1 VTQASAMID
10 GAQLARE
17 CRRRFTLPGFWRW
30 VSERPEAE
38 RVALQCLLAAA
49 HNAQRTTYP
58 HLRGFEPAT
67 RARIAELMHLWG
79 VPHEWNT
86 GMDGAALLSIR
97 GAAIDP
103 QFAAGA
109 RSMYDSARWNQ
120 QLGGKRTA
128 R

>member
-1 VTQASAMID
+1 MQTAAVID

-17 CRRRFTLPGFWRW
+17 CRRRFMMPGFWRW
-30 VSERPEAE
+30 VSELPEAE

-58 HLRGFEPAT
+58 HLRGFDNRT
-67 RARIAELMHLWG
+67 RAQIAELMHLWG

-86 GMDGAALLSIR
+86 GADGTALLSIR
-97 GAAIDP
+97 GAAVDP
-103 QFAAGA
+103 EFRAGA
-109 RSMYDSARWNQ
+109 QSMYDSARWSREV
-120 QLGGKRTA
+120 GGMRTA